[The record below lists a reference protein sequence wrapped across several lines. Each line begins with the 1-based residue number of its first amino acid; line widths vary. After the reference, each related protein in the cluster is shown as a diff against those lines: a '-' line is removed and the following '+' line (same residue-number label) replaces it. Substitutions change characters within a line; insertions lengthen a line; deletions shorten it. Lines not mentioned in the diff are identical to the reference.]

1 LKKPAWVVEFAI
13 TERYIRCTPL
23 AQLHFF
29 TSGVWLKMSRSVG
42 CFAISVP
49 YLIALAI
56 GCNGGSDGAVPKQN
70 IPVAD
75 LLSVDEFDFDAGIV
89 NPGTRMRHAFQL
101 RNSTDQAVTLELA
114 RPTCGCTSVTLDP
127 QNQLM
132 PGETATL
139 ELQVA
144 TSEKIAGYVMESV
157 MVTASAASLAGTD
170 KPRKQ
175 ILNFRISGTI
185 EGLRSS
191 RYVLRPD
198 QVQSGEAPILRVSA
212 VTALPDQRVKL
223 NSAISKL
230 EGVRLFPG
238 RATVLPPIPDRDF
251 FVTTIEIPVEFTDRV
266 TDSSGQFQ
274 IRGAIGDRECSL
286 DVEAILLTH

>member
-1 LKKPAWVVEFAI
+1 MFHFVRSFGFSAS
-13 TERYIRCTPL
+13 CL
-23 AQLHFF
+23 AAL
-29 TSGVWLKMSRSVG
+29 VVG
-42 CFAISVP
+42 C
-49 YLIALAI
+49 
-56 GCNGGSDGAVPKQN
+56 GGGSHATVPEQ
-70 IPVAD
+70 PVRVAD
-75 LLSVDEFDFDAGIV
+75 LISVDEFDSDQGIV
-89 NPGTRMRHAFQL
+89 NPGTRMHHVFRL
-101 RNSTDQAVTLELA
+101 TNSTEQPVTLELA

-127 QNQLM
+127 ENPLM

-157 MVTASAASLAGTD
+157 MVTASATAVAGTD
-170 KPRKQ
+170 RPQKQ
-175 ILNFRISGTI
+175 VLNFRISGTI

-198 QVQSGEAPILRVSA
+198 QVQSGEASVLRVSA

-223 NSAISKL
+223 HSAVSTL
-230 EGVRLFPG
+230 EGVRLLPE
-238 RATVLPPIPDRDF
+238 RATVLSPIADRDF
-251 FVTTIEIPVEFTDRV
+251 FVTTIEIPVELTERV
-266 TDSSGQFQ
+266 TDSSGRFQ